1 MERLISRLD
10 YDIKTFVERWME
22 GDSRVHWVPLSQF
35 GILEPLGEDE
45 LEQIYISIQHIE
57 KITQDEDGMLYITV
71 DEPTLKAHLVVRL
84 DNWKERSDLKE
95 FGRYENRGVI

>member
-45 LEQIYISIQHIE
+45 
-57 KITQDEDGMLYITV
+57 
-71 DEPTLKAHLVVRL
+71 
-84 DNWKERSDLKE
+84 
-95 FGRYENRGVI
+95 

>member
-1 MERLISRLD
+1 MILKPLL
-10 YDIKTFVERWME
+10 KGGW
-22 GDSRVHWVPLSQF
+22 RVTAEFIGYLYHSL

-95 FGRYENRGVI
+95 FGRYESRGVI